1 MKPHP
6 PSVAAPWRLSD
17 PSWRRVEL
25 ILDAMDPP
33 RPQGRPRADRR
44 RVLEGIL
51 YRLKTGR
58 PWRRI
63 PKAYG
68 DDSTAHRTFIDWLD
82 RGIFEKIQAV
92 VGEQD
97 PEFRRAL

>member
-1 MKPHP
+1 MKTI
-6 PSVAAPWRLSD
+6 STSASAPWRLSD
-17 PSWRRVEL
+17 PSWRRVES
-25 ILDAMDPP
+25 ILNEMDPP
-33 RPQGRPRADRR
+33 RPSGRPRADRR

-63 PKAYG
+63 PKDFG

-82 RGIFEKIQAV
+82 RGIFERIQAV